1 MGEPLF
7 VSQSRLEGW
16 IDAGEVTFEDNV
28 LTLLARKR
36 SYRLAPASRVSKLI
50 DGKDD
55 HALMGRVL
63 TENDYEALGA
73 EHYPG
78 TLIVGDTGYECE
90 EGFIGTEHGVT
101 VQGPPPPAKNATG
114 PIRSAPPAA
123 HAAPATRSAPPK
135 PPPEPTPTPTPAPTA
150 PEGETSKADTDMLVD
165 FLLKHL

>member
-1 MGEPLF
+1 VGEPLF
-7 VSQSRLEGW
+7 VSQSKLESW
-16 IDAGEVTFEDNV
+16 IDAGEVTFEDNL

-36 SYRLAPASRVSKLI
+36 SYQLAPASRISKII

-55 HALMGRVL
+55 HGLLGRVL
-63 TENDYEALGA
+63 TERDYDAVGA

-90 EGFIGTEHGVT
+90 EGFIGTEHGIT
-101 VQGPPPPAKNATG
+101 VQGPPPPAKAAAE

-123 HAAPATRSAPPK
+123 HVAPAKAR
-135 PPPEPTPTPTPAPTA
+135 PEATPTPTPAPA
-150 PEGETSKADTDMLVD
+150 AVEGGAEATQADTDMLVD